1 MLNNR
6 LELLSDYAFTKLNK
20 LVEPI
25 QPKADLPPIV
35 MSIGDPQHPP
45 PPFVRDII
53 GRTTTPGSEPW
64 GRYPPINGTPQFR
77 AAAVG
82 WLNRRYRLPAG
93 LLGPGRPIA
102 PCAGTREGLFL
113 AALLAVSASEG
124 DGPKPIAL
132 MPNPFYQ
139 VYFGA
144 AVLAGAEPKFLPAT
158 KQTSFFPHL
167 PAPGAATPARTQPL
181 ILCTPRQPQG
191 AQARPAA

>member
-1 MLNNR
+1 MLNTR

-20 LVEPI
+20 LVEPFK
-25 QPKADLPPIV
+25 PKADLPPIV

-93 LLGPGRPIA
+93 MLDPERQIA
-102 PCAGTREGLFL
+102 PCARTPEGLFL
-113 AALLAVSASEG
+113 AALLALSASEG
-124 DGPKPIAL
+124 GGPQPIAL
-132 MPNPFYQ
+132 MPNPLYQ
-139 VYFGA
+139 GYFPPAVPSA
-144 AVLAGAEPKFLPAT
+144 APPPLLPPT
-158 KQTSFFPHL
+158 HPS
-167 PAPGAATPARTQPL
+167 R
-181 ILCTPRQPQG
+181 
-191 AQARPAA
+191 

>member
-1 MLNNR
+1 MLNTR

-93 LLGPGRPIA
+93 LLDPERQIA
-102 PCAGTREGLFL
+102 PRAGTRAGLFL
-113 AALLAVSASEG
+113 AAPPARSPPAR
-124 DGPKPIAL
+124 DGPQPVPPI
-132 MPNPFYQ
+132 P
-139 VYFGA
+139 
-144 AVLAGAEPKFLPAT
+144 
-158 KQTSFFPHL
+158 
-167 PAPGAATPARTQPL
+167 
-181 ILCTPRQPQG
+181 
-191 AQARPAA
+191 